1 MIIAIDPGKAGGIA
15 FDEPEVQ
22 AFKMPQTEGD
32 LIDFFDKHV
41 FSPGTDLGGLVCFM
55 EKVGGFVGMRKKY
68 ILCPQCRYSVPVQT
82 ADPGSAMFKFGYGNG
97 LLMGVILSRKIPVEL
112 VTPQKWM
119 KALSLGTKGGMPK
132 QQWKNKLKAKAQQL
146 YPNLKVTLNTCDAL
160 LILHYARLL
169 EYNNQIPALHQ
180 GGQST
185 GYSKKAYEAYE
196 GKPSP
201 MGQTEMNLGDRN
213 DLPF

>member
-15 FDEPEVQ
+15 FDTP
-22 AFKMPQTEGD
+22 AIIAYRMPQTEGD
-32 LIDFFDKHV
+32 LIDFFDKHIPSTENNQV
-41 FSPGTDLGGLVCFM
+41 VAFM

-97 LLMGVILSRKIPVEL
+97 LLMGVLLSRKIPVEL

-119 KALSLGTKGGMPK
+119 KALSLGTKSGMPA
-132 QQWKNKLKAKAQQL
+132 QQWKNKLKARAQQL

-160 LILHYARLL
+160 LILHYAMLL
-169 EYNNQIPALHQ
+169 KGNNMIPALQQ
-180 GGQST
+180 GTKSFFKPKKPPEEKVEKFTGQ
-185 GYSKKAYEAYE
+185 
-196 GKPSP
+196 
-201 MGQTEMNLGDRN
+201 QEMFIDKE
-213 DLPF
+213 LPF